1 MFAQLKRLGS
11 QSIIYTAGDML
22 NRSFALILI
31 PLYTAYL
38 TPADYGILSITST
51 IGAVFAILSMQSLET
66 ALTRFHY
73 DHPEES
79 SRRRYHGMVW
89 LLMVMSAL
97 AFALLVGTVGQPLL
111 AWLFPDVP
119 YIPYI
124 RIVVWTTFA
133 TNISFLL
140 LRALLRVQEKP
151 TTYSILNIVV
161 FLVNTGFVIYFV
173 VGEQAGALGNLQG
186 RLLAAVLLAIPII
199 VVYFRSARLHW
210 STQEAKTTMAFAVPL
225 LPHLLS
231 LWVLNVSDR
240 VVLQRFVPLADV
252 GIYSLGYQIA
262 SILQL
267 LAFSASNAWSP
278 FFFKTADQ
286 PGAPRM
292 LSRFSSYYIL
302 ILIFLGT
309 GIAALAQDALLVMAS
324 KAVYYP
330 AYRVVPWVIMGFV
343 MRGFYFLFVTALYYK
358 KQVRALPLVTIG
370 AGVLNV
376 VLNVLTVPKFGYMAA
391 AVNTFIAYGVQAV
404 VMYPLAQRAFRIP
417 YEILRFAKMAVVGI
431 GLFLVASQ
439 LPPFHP
445 WLAIAIKT
453 AWVCTFP
460 LWLTLLRFWTP
471 DEKVAIRRLVRRWLD
486 SRRQGRLPRL

>member
-1 MFAQLKRLGS
+1 MFAQLKRLGL
-11 QSIIYTAGDML
+11 QSIIYTSGDML
-22 NRSFALILI
+22 NRAFALILI

-66 ALTRFHY
+66 GLTRFHF
-73 DHPEES
+73 DHPDEA
-79 SRRRYHGMVW
+79 SRRRYHGLVW
-89 LLMVMSAL
+89 LLMVVSAL
-97 AFALLVGTVGQPLL
+97 AFALLAGTVGQPLL

-119 YIPYI
+119 YVPYI

-140 LRALLRVQEKP
+140 LRALLRVQERP

-161 FLVNTGFVIYFV
+161 FLVNTGFVVYFV
-173 VGEQAGALGNLQG
+173 VGQRAGALGNLQG
-186 RLLAAVLLAIPII
+186 RLLAAMLLAIPII
-199 VVYFRSARLHW
+199 FVYFRSARLHW
-210 STQEAKTTMAFAVPL
+210 STQEARTTLAFSIPL
-225 LPHLLS
+225 VPHLLS

-240 VVLQRFVPLADV
+240 VVLQRFVSLADV

-267 LAFSASNAWSP
+267 LAFSAATAWSP
-278 FFFKTADQ
+278 FFFKTADK
-286 PGAPRM
+286 PDAPRM

-302 ILIFLGT
+302 VVIFLGT
-309 GIAALAQDALLVMAS
+309 GIAALAQDALLVMVS
-324 KAVYYP
+324 KPAFYP
-330 AYRVVPWVIMGFV
+330 AYRVVPWVVMGFV

-370 AGVLNV
+370 AAGLNIL
-376 VLNVLTVPKFGYMAA
+376 LNVLTIPKFGYMAA
-391 AVNTFIAYGVQAV
+391 AVNTFIAFAVQAV
-404 VMYPLAQRAFRIP
+404 VMYPLAQRAFHIP
-417 YEILRFAKMAVVGI
+417 YELVRFVKMAAVGI
-431 GLFLVASQ
+431 GLFLVASL
-439 LPPFHP
+439 LPSFHP
-445 WLAIAIKT
+445 WLALAAKT

-471 DEKVAIRRLVRRWLD
+471 DEKTAIRRLVQRLLTGWR
-486 SRRQGRLPRL
+486 SGRLPWA